1 MCKTYICNYK
11 TPDIT
16 SCFFKKTTN
25 FFSTPNELY
34 PCFSNWHKKI
44 STEIFTPSR
53 SFIIVLEDNKIAG
66 FSILKHTNDENKICT
81 FYIDKLFRKNK
92 IGTLLMKSSLD
103 VLHNNAIITI
113 NEKLVDMYYPLL
125 NRFDFYNVAIK
136 NDYYRLGQ
144 KEYFF
149 KR

>member
-1 MCKTYICNYK
+1 
-11 TPDIT
+11 
-16 SCFFKKTTN
+16 
-25 FFSTPNELY
+25 
-34 PCFSNWHKKI
+34 
-44 STEIFTPSR
+44 
-53 SFIIVLEDNKIAG
+53 
-66 FSILKHTNDENKICT
+66 
-81 FYIDKLFRKNK
+81 
-92 IGTLLMKSSLD
+92 MKSSLD